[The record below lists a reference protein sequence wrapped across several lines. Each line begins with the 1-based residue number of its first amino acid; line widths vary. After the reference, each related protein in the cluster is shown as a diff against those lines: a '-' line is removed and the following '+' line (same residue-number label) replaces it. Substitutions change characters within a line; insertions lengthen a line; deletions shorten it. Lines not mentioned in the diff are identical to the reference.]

1 MRTVRSNMCAWVGQE
16 GGAHVR
22 IANRSSF
29 PMVSVIARPMSAARR
44 ANSPRGFLG
53 RDDSSVSSRWCAFV
67 RAFSFLETAVVS
79 VWNSEV
85 RSCKEMAMLV
95 DSWVRV

>member
-1 MRTVRSNMCAWVGQE
+1 M
-16 GGAHVR
+16 GAH
-22 IANRSSF
+22 IHMANRSSF

-53 RDDSSVSSRWCAFV
+53 RVDEDSSASSRWCAFV

-85 RSCKEMAMLV
+85 RSCRETAMVVFFLCV
-95 DSWVRV
+95 CVRACGYGRWDRF